1 MNKMTL
7 KEYIQDHLLEVTL
20 ETLYMVG
27 LSALIAIIF
36 AIIIGSLLYL
46 LRKNK
51 NKVLQII
58 YKIINIIINIF
69 RSFPF
74 LILIFW
80 LIPFTRGVMK
90 IFTGNASFTGNKA
103 AIVPLAVAAIPFF
116 TKLVENALVE
126 VDDGVV
132 EAATALGFN
141 KFQIISRVVLRE
153 ALPAIISSLTLGI
166 ITLIGYTAMAGAVG
180 AGGIGNFAI
189 TYGQQQYDQ
198 NAMIYA
204 VITVIILVQIIQ
216 MIGNLL
222 YKLTK

>member
-1 MNKMTL
+1 
-7 KEYIQDHLLEVTL
+7 
-20 ETLYMVG
+20 
-27 LSALIAIIF
+27 
-36 AIIIGSLLYL
+36 
-46 LRKNK
+46 
-51 NKVLQII
+51 
-58 YKIINIIINIF
+58 
-69 RSFPF
+69 
-74 LILIFW
+74 
-80 LIPFTRGVMK
+80 MK
-90 IFTGNASFTGNKA
+90 LFTGNETFTGNKA

-141 KFQIISRVVLRE
+141 KFQIISKVVLRE

-189 TYGQQQYDQ
+189 TYGQQRYDQ
-198 NAMIYA
+198 NAMLFA
-204 VITVIILVQIIQ
+204 VITVIILVQLVQ

>member
-1 MNKMTL
+1 MSL
-7 KEYIQDHLLEVTL
+7 KVYIEKHLLEITL

-27 LSALIAIIF
+27 FSALIAIIF
-36 AIIIGSLLYL
+36 ALVIGSLLYL

-51 NKVLQII
+51 NKTLQII
-58 YKIINIIINIF
+58 YKIINVIINIF

-80 LIPFTRGVMK
+80 LIPFTRNVMN
-90 IFTGNASFTGNKA
+90 IFTGNASFTGNNA

-141 KFQIISRVVLRE
+141 KFQIISKVVLRE

-189 TYGQQQYDQ
+189 MYGQQKYDQ
-198 NAMIYA
+198 NALWFA
-204 VITVIILVQIIQ
+204 VITVIILVQLVQ
-216 MIGNLL
+216 MIGNCL

>member
-1 MNKMTL
+1 MSL
-7 KEYIQDHLLEVTL
+7 KVYLEQHLLKITL

-27 LSALIAIIF
+27 FSALIAIIF
-36 AIIIGSLLYL
+36 ALVLGSLLYL

-51 NKVLQII
+51 SKTLQII
-58 YKIINIIINIF
+58 YKVINIIINIF

-80 LIPFTRGVMK
+80 LIPFTRNVMNL
-90 IFTGNASFTGNKA
+90 FTGNATFTGNKA

-141 KFQIISRVVLRE
+141 KFQIISKVVLRE

-189 TYGQQQYDQ
+189 TYGQQRYDQ
-198 NAMIYA
+198 NAMLFA
-204 VITVIILVQIIQ
+204 VITVIILVQLVQ

>member
-7 KEYIQDHLLEVTL
+7 KEYIQDHLLEITY

-36 AIIIGSLLYL
+36 AIIIGSLLYI

-51 NKVLQII
+51 NKVFQII

-69 RSFPF
+69 RSLPFIILIVWLFPF
-74 LILIFW
+74 
-80 LIPFTRGVMK
+80 TQSVMK
-90 IFTGNASFTGNKA
+90 IFTGKEIFIGTEA
-103 AIVPLAVAAIPFF
+103 AVVPLAVAAIPFF

-141 KFQIISRVVLRE
+141 KFQIMLRVVLRE

-180 AGGIGNFAI
+180 AGGIGNFADM
-189 TYGQQQYDQ
+189 YGRQNFDQ
-198 NAMIYA
+198 NASLFAI
-204 VITVIILVQIIQ
+204 VTVIILVLFVQ

>member
-7 KEYIQDHLLEVTL
+7 KEYIQDHLLEITY

-51 NKVLQII
+51 NKVFQII

-69 RSFPF
+69 RSLPFIILIVWLFPF
-74 LILIFW
+74 
-80 LIPFTRGVMK
+80 TQSVMK
-90 IFTGNASFTGNKA
+90 IFTGKEIFIGTEA
-103 AIVPLAVAAIPFF
+103 AVVPLAVAAIPFF

-141 KFQIISRVVLRE
+141 KFQIMLRVVLRE

-180 AGGIGNFAI
+180 AGGIGNFADM
-189 TYGQQQYDQ
+189 YGRQNFDQ
-198 NAMIYA
+198 NASLFAI
-204 VITVIILVQIIQ
+204 VTVIILVLFVQ

>member
-7 KEYIQDHLLEVTL
+7 KEYIQDHLLKITY

-69 RSFPF
+69 RSLPF
-74 LILIFW
+74 IILIAW
-80 LIPFTRGVMK
+80 LIPFTQSVMK
-90 IFTGNASFTGNKA
+90 IFTGKEIFIGTEA
-103 AIVPLAVAAIPFF
+103 AVVPLAVAAIPFF

-141 KFQIISRVVLRE
+141 KFQIILRVVLRE

-180 AGGIGNFAI
+180 AGGIGNFADM
-189 TYGQQQYDQ
+189 YGRQNFDQ
-198 NAMIYA
+198 NASLFAI
-204 VITVIILVQIIQ
+204 VTVIILVLFVQ

>member
-1 MNKMTL
+1 MSL
-7 KEYIQDHLLEVTL
+7 KVYIEKHLLEITL

-27 LSALIAIIF
+27 FSALIAIIF
-36 AIIIGSLLYL
+36 ALVVGSLLYL

-51 NKVLQII
+51 NKTLQII

-80 LIPFTRGVMK
+80 LIPFTRNVMK
-90 IFTGNASFTGNKA
+90 IFTGNSTFTGNKA

-141 KFQIISRVVLRE
+141 KFQIISKVVLRE

-180 AGGIGNFAI
+180 AGGVGNFAI
-189 TYGQQQYDQ
+189 MYGQQQYDQ
-198 NAMIYA
+198 NAMLFA
-204 VITVIILVQIIQ
+204 VITVIILVQIVQ
-216 MIGNLL
+216 MVGNLL